1 MSNSVSV
8 NSAYFLSHILPWV
21 LLALSVVTISI
32 LVYHCR
38 KSGKCIPK
46 DKDKNC
52 LLNDTT

>member
-1 MSNSVSV
+1 MSDSVNE

-32 LVYHCR
+32 LVYHCK

-46 DKDKNC
+46 DKDKNY
-52 LLNDTT
+52 LLHDTT